1 MFHILLFH
9 QEFKRVCHHLT
20 KEQVAD
26 ALNKNKLKHKL
37 IGIKW
42 NQWISKIG
50 CFASEYLNRL
60 STCLYAFPVVNWKF
74 FHAFPDSVNPV
85 AYYSVKTFQIVH
97 WHAPS
102 PQIQEWF
109 SQADEEKNVIKSAL
123 IGSVPGWCCFQG
135 IWRVWGLAGMRSK
148 LPFLFTQ
155 FDLNDL
161 YIVALCDHHF
171 YSWTTTSSATWW
183 TAGAGRRRRRR
194 RRRRR
199 SPWRSSTYL
208 RTTIDKKMLAIEH

>member
-74 FHAFPDSVNPV
+74 FHAFPDPVNPV

-109 SQADEEKNVIKSAL
+109 SQADEEKNVIKSAF

-148 LPFLFTQ
+148 LLFLLNLIWMIYPSCLCVINIFTVELQ
-155 FDLNDL
+155 RVLQLDEQQEQEEGGGEEGGGGE
-161 YIVALCDHHF
+161 VH
-171 YSWTTTSSATWW
+171 
-183 TAGAGRRRRRR
+183 GGGG
-194 RRRRR
+194 
-199 SPWRSSTYL
+199 
-208 RTTIDKKMLAIEH
+208 

>member
-26 ALNKNKLKHKL
+26 ALNKNKL
-37 IGIKW
+37 IGIKG
-42 NQWISKIG
+42 NQLISKIG
-50 CFASEYLNRL
+50 CFESEYLNRL

-74 FHAFPDSVNPV
+74 FHAFPDP

-109 SQADEEKNVIKSAL
+109 SKADKEKNVIKSAS

-135 IWRVWGLAGMRSK
+135 IWRLWWLAGMRSK
-148 LPFLFTQ
+148 LFFL
-155 FDLNDL
+155 LNL
-161 YIVALCDHHF
+161 IWMIYPSCLCVIIILTVELQRVLQLD
-171 YSWTTTSSATWW
+171 
-183 TAGAGRRRRRR
+183 
-194 RRRRR
+194 
-199 SPWRSSTYL
+199 
-208 RTTIDKKMLAIEH
+208 EQ